1 MLLFIEKEVKQMS
14 KFTLFRT
21 VCRIAGILSCVSALI
36 GLNLHSTV
44 LVLISVAVLAADL
57 ILIAWKNRCPFCKRA
72 LRIAPIQYEEYCPYC
87 GSRIN

>member
-1 MLLFIEKEVKQMS
+1 MR

-21 VCRIAGILSCVSALI
+21 VCRIAGILSCVAALI

-57 ILIAWKNRCPFCKRA
+57 ILIAWKKPLSLLQAGIADRA
-72 LRIAPIQYEEYCPYC
+72 HTI
-87 GSRIN
+87 

>member
-1 MLLFIEKEVKQMS
+1 MS

-21 VCRIAGILSCVSALI
+21 VCRIAGILSCVAALI

-57 ILIAWKNRCPFCKRA
+57 ILIAWKNRCPFCKGA

>member
-1 MLLFIEKEVKQMS
+1 MS

-21 VCRIAGILSCVSALI
+21 VCRIAGILSCVAALI
-36 GLNLHSTV
+36 GLNIHSTV

-57 ILIAWKNRCPFCKRA
+57 ILIAWKNRCPCCKRA